1 MDKTDLSLVKGVGKI
16 SAERLQAGGIT
27 TIYRLSKSSVEKIA
41 EVTGFPPVRAALIK
55 TAAQELLEVA
65 RPDTPSEGASSPAVD
80 EREKEKAKKK
90 KKSKKSKK
98 KKAVKKSKKKPDT
111 KKDKKGKKG
120 KKKSKKK

>member
-55 TAAQELLEVA
+55 AAAQELLEVA
-65 RPDTPSEGASSPAVD
+65 RPDTPSEGASPAVD
-80 EREKEKAKKK
+80 EPEKAKAKKK
-90 KKSKKSKK
+90 KRSKKSKK
-98 KKAVKKSKKKPDT
+98 KKAAKKSKKKPDT